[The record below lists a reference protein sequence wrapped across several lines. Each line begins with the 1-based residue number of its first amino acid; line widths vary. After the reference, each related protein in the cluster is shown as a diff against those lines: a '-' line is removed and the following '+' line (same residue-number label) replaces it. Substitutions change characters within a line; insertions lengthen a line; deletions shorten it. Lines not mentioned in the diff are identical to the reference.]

1 MDFSAKIGGTK
12 QVDLALSVLTAAMRN
27 KALRPAMREGAKIIK
42 SQAVENLKALLSG
55 ESSGTL
61 EKSLVVRSLRMRNK
75 NLRVAVALGNRLS
88 PAGVRVG
95 LYGSVFELG
104 KVNQEPK
111 SYLRTGAKQ
120 ARSRAVDAVTAGA
133 RKRLNA
139 AVAAAKLG
147 RP

>member
-1 MDFSAKIGGTK
+1 MDFSYKIGGTK
-12 QVDLALSVLTAAMRN
+12 QVDKALSVLTAAMRN
-27 KALRPAMREGAKIIK
+27 KALRPAMREGGRIIK

-55 ESSGTL
+55 ESSDTL
-61 EKSLVVRSLRMRNK
+61 EKSLVVKSLRMRNK
-75 NLRVAVALGNRLS
+75 NLRIAVAIGNKLS

-104 KVNQEPK
+104 KVNQAPQ
-111 SYLRTGAKQ
+111 SYLRSGARQ
-120 ARSRAVDAVTAGA
+120 ARSRAIDAVTTGA

-139 AVAAAKLG
+139 AVAAAKVG